1 MFQSKQSSDLKIA
14 TWNIEGLNSDKI
26 NDSQFL
32 NIVSG
37 FSILCLV
44 ETWSS
49 GDNHLNIPGYVLLC
63 SSCRKK
69 NMQGLDVILVE

>member
-14 TWNIEGLNSDKI
+14 TWNIEGLTSDKI

-44 ETWSS
+44 HVETWSS
-49 GDNHLNIPGYVLLC
+49 GDNHLNIPGSVLLC
-63 SSCRKK
+63 SSCRKNTCK
-69 NMQGLDVILVE
+69 GQT